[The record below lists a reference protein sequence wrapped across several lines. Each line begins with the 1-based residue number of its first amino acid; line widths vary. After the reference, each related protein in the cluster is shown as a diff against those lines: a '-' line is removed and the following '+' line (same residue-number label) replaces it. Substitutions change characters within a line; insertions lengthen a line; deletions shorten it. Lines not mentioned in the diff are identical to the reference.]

1 MISKIWKMYLYYPK
15 GYMFFDILILL
26 KSIHLL
32 FQKVENIHLKLVLH
46 SRGYL
51 SDFNVSLT
59 SSETS
64 TANR

>member
-1 MISKIWKMYLYYPK
+1 MLHI
-15 GYMFFDILILL
+15 FDILILL

-32 FQKVENIHLKLVLH
+32 FQKVENIHLNLVLH

-51 SDFNVSLT
+51 SDFDVCLM